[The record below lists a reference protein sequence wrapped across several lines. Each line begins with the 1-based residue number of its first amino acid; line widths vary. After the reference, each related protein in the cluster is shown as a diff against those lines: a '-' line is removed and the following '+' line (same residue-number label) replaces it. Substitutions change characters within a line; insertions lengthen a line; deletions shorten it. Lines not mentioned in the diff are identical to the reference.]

1 MRRAATESPFA
12 DHRLQEAAPQ
22 WILWQ
27 KPEASEAERPL
38 PVQSEASA
46 ACATSTAPQPAA
58 RPVIHHSQYDAIVKR
73 MQQAT
78 KQTGAYSDWS

>member
-12 DHRLQEAAPQ
+12 GRWLQEETPQ
-22 WILWQ
+22 WLLWQ
-27 KPEASEAERPL
+27 KLEEPEEERSL
-38 PVQSEASA
+38 SAQSETAA
-46 ACATSTAPQPAA
+46 ACATSTAPQPAP